1 MRNNFLTFLTHWSS
15 IFTLYFHL
23 LALRILILIYTGSL
37 PSQWQQLWL
46 KVHTFLSPFLCT
58 FSHGFLNSFHS
69 SKVFVAF
76 RTKTHLMS
84 KVQLLGWTQSES
96 MRVSDGCFWGRMV
109 LIIDNMIFFTCI
121 NLPSLCS
128 EHKQVARYALF
139 FILYL
144 WRVVLLPCYMIS
156 SCPANVSKL
165 KIMCMLYNLSMT

>member
-15 IFTLYFHL
+15 ILTLYFHL

-96 MRVSDGCFWGRMV
+96 VRVSDGCFWGRMV
-109 LIIDNMIFFTCI
+109 LIIDNMIFSHVLTFLLCVQNI
-121 NLPSLCS
+121 NRWPTMP
-128 EHKQVARYALF
+128 F
-139 FILYL
+139 F
-144 WRVVLLPCYMIS
+144 S
-156 SCPANVSKL
+156 SC
-165 KIMCMLYNLSMT
+165 TFGG